1 MAGRGVLVPA
11 IRVRVLAPQQSQ
23 QILEGSSGGRADVS
37 YASRQ
42 WFNSTPSNQR
52 NIMSGVWTTKDGR
65 QLNISD
71 MSDDHLKNTEDMLT
85 RSVDRVINLD
95 YMIST
100 EGYPGDMRPIS
111 SGMLDRLQEIREEI
125 ERRNKLNA

>member
-1 MAGRGVLVPA
+1 
-11 IRVRVLAPQQSQ
+11 
-23 QILEGSSGGRADVS
+23 
-37 YASRQ
+37 
-42 WFNSTPSNQR
+42 
-52 NIMSGVWTTKDGR
+52 MSGVWTTKDGR